1 MHSKR
6 KKKIL
11 KKITLISNSLSR
23 FALIFTYKSLK
34 TVFLKKM
41 ELLDNE
47 LKTYN

>member
-1 MHSKR
+1 MHSKS

-23 FALIFTYKSLK
+23 FALIFTYKPLK